1 MVGGFQLYFFRQGN
15 RSNHSMIRQLILVG
29 AGSAIGG
36 MLRFGIGKWMYGL
49 YPHPF
54 PYPTLIINIV
64 GSFLIG
70 LFYGLTMKT
79 TSVSPAMALFLTS
92 GICGGFTTFSAF
104 SYENIVLLKN
114 GNYGYA
120 LAYVVLSVLTGIF
133 STFLGTQIIK

>member
-1 MVGGFQLYFFRQGN
+1 
-15 RSNHSMIRQLILVG
+15 MIRQLLLVG

-36 MLRFGIGKWMYGL
+36 MLRFGIGKWMYAL

-54 PYPTLIINIV
+54 PYPTLLINII

-70 LFYGLTMKT
+70 IFYGLAVKT
-79 TSVSPAMALFLTS
+79 TQLSPAMILFLTS
-92 GICGGFTTFSAF
+92 GLCGGFTTFSAF
-104 SYENIVLLKN
+104 SYENMVLLKN

-120 LAYVVLSVLTGIF
+120 LTYVSLSIILGIF